1 MEKVLEL
8 REKEEKNLMKD
19 YGILQKKLD
28 DEEKKL
34 QEIILE
40 LEELKN
46 NNKSLDIQGLKQ
58 YNLYREILEHRI
70 EVQRNIISISRE
82 ELETMRS
89 KLIEAQKDRKIMEKV
104 KENDYHKYME
114 DLRSIEVR
122 DLDEMAVLRYGSK
135 RII

>member
-8 REKEEKNLMKD
+8 RENEEKNIMKD
-19 YGILQKKLD
+19 YGVLQKKLD
-28 DEEKKL
+28 EEEKKL
-34 QEIILE
+34 QEILAE

-46 NNKSLDIQGLKQ
+46 NNKTFDIQGLKQ

-70 EVQRNIISISRE
+70 EVQRNIINISRE
-82 ELETMRS
+82 ELEAMRS

-104 KENDYHKYME
+104 KENDYDRYLE
-114 DLRSIEVR
+114 DLRITEVR
-122 DLDEMAVLRYGSK
+122 ELDEMAVLRFGSK